1 MHRTVISDTSV
12 LVVLHKIDELNILDK
27 VYSEII
33 TTPEVAEEFGEKLPE
48 WIKIQSV
55 TDKKYQKLLETQ
67 IDYGEASAIA
77 LASEIEDVLLLL
89 DDLKARKLAHQLNF
103 SYTGVLGVIHKAKE
117 LSIIP
122 KVKPLIKKILKT
134 DFHISNKI
142 IEELLKLNDE

>member
-117 LSIIP
+117 LSIIS

>member
-33 TTPEVAEEFGEKLPE
+33 TTPEVAEDFGEKLPE

-89 DDLKARKLAHQLNF
+89 DDLKARKLVHQLNF